1 MKKIIGKIFLLLAVF
16 LVFVAGFS
24 HRVNR
29 KTTVQKTD
37 SQEAALPLAYMLID
51 GTAVNEMTGYT
62 LELGEEEERESLTP
76 LPTDRTLTVELQ
88 NFDRQIQGLSYQVTS
103 PSDGSLV
110 ENGQIRTQAQDGM
123 LRGSFTLQNTI
134 RLDQEY
140 SLRFTADL
148 GNGKNVYYYTRLLQ
162 AGGMDL
168 GNYLNFTENFYKSA
182 LNKQSSVDLVDYLES
197 DDTAS
202 NRSFFDVNI
211 HSSLAQVSW
220 GDTEPE
226 LVQQAVPTIVAINS
240 TTVSIRMKYIICMD
254 PDQDVSGQ
262 TESSADTAA
271 DASAA
276 DEAGES
282 VRSDSTSETDQNV
295 TYAAD
300 YGGSDSQKEYYTVQ
314 EYYRLRYS
322 QDAMNLLDFQRSAEQ
337 IFNPALA
344 DFTAT
349 TLNLGVQDRMLQY
362 KSNQAGD
369 ITAFVANKELWVYNQ
384 SAGKAVR
391 VFSFRGNIGVAA
403 ASRSD
408 TPDNRQENSS
418 HEIKIEQVSENGD
431 ITFLVYGYMAAGSHE
446 GSMGLMV
453 CRYQAET
460 GAVSEE
466 VFLPLAQSF
475 TTLSRNIS
483 RLCYIDGSNQLYLF
497 LNSEICRIS
506 LEDGSYSIVQ
516 SGIEPECFM
525 AAQSEG
531 IAAWM
536 EGSDPLQTD
545 TITWMDLT
553 TGKSRQLQAAEGEKL
568 RALGFAGNDLAYG
581 KEKDENIL
589 TDALGNVEAGM
600 YEICIENMDG
610 EVKKDFSRDGQYV
623 TDVSWENGSLNMT
636 LSTLGD
642 GGYTVAGTDHIMNNS
657 SGENT
662 VTVSTVSNARAGEQ
676 VTLVFPQSEQTENLQ
691 SGYAELLTAEN
702 GSETVLEWPPAED
715 KLFYVYTDGQLVSV
729 TASSANAIVLADS
742 ENGFVLNSA
751 QQYVY
756 ERGNWNTTAMLD
768 VDRIS
773 SGLLSAPLDAG
784 KFQEAV
790 GDGYEVINLTGS
802 EEDVLKYYLNK
813 GYPVVAQGS
822 GAVWLI
828 VGYDTENFWIYDASA
843 DKKVKAIATDDTTK
857 AFEETGKKY
866 LTCVSA
872 P

>member
-1 MKKIIGKIFLLLAVF
+1 
-16 LVFVAGFS
+16 
-24 HRVNR
+24 
-29 KTTVQKTD
+29 
-37 SQEAALPLAYMLID
+37 
-51 GTAVNEMTGYT
+51 
-62 LELGEEEERESLTP
+62 
-76 LPTDRTLTVELQ
+76 
-88 NFDRQIQGLSYQVTS
+88 
-103 PSDGSLV
+103 
-110 ENGQIRTQAQDGM
+110 
-123 LRGSFTLQNTI
+123 
-134 RLDQEY
+134 
-140 SLRFTADL
+140 
-148 GNGKNVYYYTRLLQ
+148 
-162 AGGMDL
+162 
-168 GNYLNFTENFYKSA
+168 
-182 LNKQSSVDLVDYLES
+182 
-197 DDTAS
+197 
-202 NRSFFDVNI
+202 
-211 HSSLAQVSW
+211 
-220 GDTEPE
+220 
-226 LVQQAVPTIVAINS
+226 
-240 TTVSIRMKYIICMD
+240 
-254 PDQDVSGQ
+254 
-262 TESSADTAA
+262 
-271 DASAA
+271 
-276 DEAGES
+276 
-282 VRSDSTSETDQNV
+282 
-295 TYAAD
+295 
-300 YGGSDSQKEYYTVQ
+300 
-314 EYYRLRYS
+314 
-322 QDAMNLLDFQRSAEQ
+322 
-337 IFNPALA
+337 
-344 DFTAT
+344 
-349 TLNLGVQDRMLQY
+349 
-362 KSNQAGD
+362 
-369 ITAFVANKELWVYNQ
+369 
-384 SAGKAVR
+384 
-391 VFSFRGNIGVAA
+391 
-403 ASRSD
+403 
-408 TPDNRQENSS
+408 
-418 HEIKIEQVSENGD
+418 
-431 ITFLVYGYMAAGSHE
+431 
-446 GSMGLMV
+446 
-453 CRYQAET
+453 
-460 GAVSEE
+460 
-466 VFLPLAQSF
+466 
-475 TTLSRNIS
+475 
-483 RLCYIDGSNQLYLF
+483 
-497 LNSEICRIS
+497 
-506 LEDGSYSIVQ
+506 
-516 SGIEPECFM
+516 M

-642 GGYTVAGTDHIMNNS
+642 GGYTEAGTDHIMNNS
-657 SGENT
+657 SDENT
-662 VTVSTVSNARAGEQ
+662 VAVSTVSNARVGEQ
-676 VTLVFPQSEQTENLQ
+676 VTLVFPQSGQTENLQ

-715 KLFYVYTDGQLVSV
+715 RLFYVYTDGQLVSV
-729 TASSANAIVLADS
+729 TASSAKAIALADS

-773 SGLLSAPLDAG
+773 SGLLSAPLDAQ